1 MAVITN
7 RKTSQ
12 AQKGQD
18 VIFTFNGA
26 DAITY
31 LSTLTI
37 GQLCTLDSNSKKGYI
52 SEIDTQ
58 GISFKIKPVNQS
70 LDFASTPQYFVAA
83 QTVTI

>member
-37 GQLCTLDSNSKKGYI
+37 GQLCTLDSNAKKGYI
-52 SEIDTQ
+52 SSIDLD

>member
-1 MAVITN
+1 MAVLTN

-12 AQKGQD
+12 AQKGQN

-70 LDFASTPQYFVAA
+70 LDFANTPQYFEAA

>member
-12 AQKGQD
+12 AQRGQD

-70 LDFASTPQYFVAA
+70 LDFASTPQYFVDA

>member
-12 AQKGQD
+12 AQKGQG

-26 DAITY
+26 DALTY

-37 GQLCTLDSNSKKGYI
+37 GQLCTLTSNSKIGYI

-58 GISFKIKPVNQS
+58 GISFKIKPVNQF